1 MKRNE
6 IINKLIECIKS
17 TNKHCS
23 NITLDSA
30 LSEDLG
36 YDSLLIVDLLVQ
48 IEDTF
53 NISLFMEDISINNLV
68 TVNDLLKAIMRA
80 INDETL
86 WFFIKAY

>member
-1 MKRNE
+1 MFNE
-6 IINKLIECIKS
+6 EQLEDA
-17 TNKHCS
+17 
-23 NITLDSA
+23 TLSIF
-30 LSEDLG
+30 EDLG

-86 WFFIKAY
+86 

>member
-17 TNKHCS
+17 TNKHCN
-23 NITLDSA
+23 NIILDSA
-30 LSEDLG
+30 LNEDLG

-86 WFFIKAY
+86 